1 MAEKTITF
9 SVEEVCGVETIV
21 ADPPVI
27 VMKNNNP
34 KIKFDNQLDVAA
46 EVRFYAADDKNG
58 TMVNAFCPE
67 VNEANVLEVP
77 SDSKEDC
84 RPNEA
89 GNYSFTVVA
98 PPYPELDPIIIIED
112 VFDADPIGWVA
123 LFATGIGG
131 AVFGAFGYRAL
142 MNMRTKNQGN

>member
-58 TMVNAFCPE
+58 TMINAFCPE
-67 VNEANVLEVP
+67 VNEANILEVP

-89 GNYSFTVVA
+89 GSYSFTVVA

-112 VFDADPIGWVA
+112 IAGA
-123 LFATGIGG
+123 GAGG
-131 AVFGAFGYRAL
+131 PFSLLTLVLTAAGSAAIAAYGVHR
-142 MNMRTKNQGN
+142 MKTKKEQ

>member
-9 SVEEVCGVETIV
+9 SVEEVCGVKTIV

-58 TMVNAFCPE
+58 TMINAFCPE
-67 VNEANVLEVP
+67 VNAANFLEVP
-77 SDSKEDC
+77 SNSKEDC

-89 GNYSFTVVA
+89 GFYSFTVVA

-112 VFDADPIGWVA
+112 ITSAGGPFSLLTLA
-123 LFATGIGG
+123 LTAAGSAAIAAYG
-131 AVFGAFGYRAL
+131 VHRIK
-142 MNMRTKNQGN
+142 TKKKHDL